1 MCKSSKRPELL
12 FRCFLP
18 RTTPGT
24 FAKLPAQRSCSIF
37 FLLTGCLE
45 VPRAQ
50 HCSSWCR
57 VPAECYHP
65 PRDGENLAFYQFAF
79 VEPIEIDR
87 VYFGRYERA
96 RYNRVRLHSTLI
108 LNVGPW
114 YKGVNGCGGVYRA
127 GEGARGKIGKSS
139 DFVHVGQRT
148 RLT

>member
-12 FRCFLP
+12 FRYLLP

-24 FAKLPAQRSCSIF
+24 FAKLPLQHTPRSCSIF

-45 VPRAQ
+45 VSRAQ

-57 VPAECYHP
+57 VPAERYHP

-79 VEPIEIDR
+79 VEPIEIDG

-96 RYNRVRLHSTLI
+96 RYHRVRLHSTLI
-108 LNVGPW
+108 LNVVVQ
-114 YKGVNGCGGVYRA
+114 GVKGCGGWIGWARELA
-127 GEGARGKIGKSS
+127 GKLVNRPIP
-139 DFVHVGQRT
+139 FM
-148 RLT
+148 